1 MKKQFFPG
9 IVPFPAPIVAA
20 EPTVEEQ
27 QAKEIFELQ
36 KQNAKL
42 LLFKAAATAVL
53 DMLLHEGEVDEA
65 LVLAVREM

>member
-9 IVPFPAPIVAA
+9 FLPLSAPIVAA

-27 QAKEIFELQ
+27 QEKEIFELQ

-42 LLFKAAATAVL
+42 LLFKAAATALL
-53 DMLLHEGEVDEA
+53 DMLLTEGEVDEA
-65 LVLAVREM
+65 LVLAVREL